1 MLDKAL
7 KQLSVIVVDD
17 DHFILRQMERMLKR
31 LGIEQATFTDN
42 ADQALRY
49 LARKNPVTDLL
60 ITDLNMP
67 DLDGIE
73 LMRHISAMK
82 LDVSVI
88 LMSGEDSRILHTAE
102 QIARERQINILSSL
116 EKPVQ
121 QDALAQLISNSA
133 INTAIH
139 ARNVSMHNLEQELRA
154 ALQQHQLTVYY
165 QPQMDIR
172 NNRVIGVEALV
183 RWLHPEQGLIPPIR
197 FIGLAEKQ
205 GLIGELT
212 RQVYQQSF
220 RDIAQLN
227 QQGHPLQVSVNFSTN
242 GLNNLDIPELVN
254 ESLSQHQLPADRV
267 TIEVTESMLAKDQ
280 LTCMEILTRF
290 RLKGMNL
297 AIDDFGTGFSTLEQL
312 QKIPFNELKI
322 DRSFV
327 HNADKNRVSLA
338 ILESSLNLAN
348 SLNLHTVAEGVEDN
362 HDLDLVMAF
371 DCERVQG
378 YYFAR
383 PMPFVEL
390 TQWLN
395 DSDWQD
401 QSA

>member
-1 MLDKAL
+1 MIEKAL
-7 KQLSVIVVDD
+7 KQLRVIVVDD
-17 DHFILRQMERMLKR
+17 DHFILRQMERMLNR
-31 LGIEQATFTDN
+31 LGIEQAIYTDS

-49 LARKNPVTDLL
+49 LARRTPVTDLL

-73 LMRHISAMK
+73 LMRHVSSMK
-82 LDVSVI
+82 LNVAVI

-121 QDALAQLISNSA
+121 QEALHRLICSSA
-133 INTAIH
+133 INTAMQ
-139 ARNVSMHNLEQELRA
+139 ARNEDLHDLELE
-154 ALQQHQLTVYY
+154 LQQAIQQKQLITYY
-165 QPQMDIR
+165 QPQVDIR
-172 NNRVIGVEALV
+172 HNKVIGVEALV
-183 RWLHPEQGLIPPIR
+183 RWQHPEKGIIPPVR
-197 FIGLAEKQ
+197 FIGLAEELD
-205 GLIGELT
+205 LIGSLT
-212 RQVYQQSF
+212 QQVYDQAF
-220 RDIAQLN
+220 GDIARLDKMGQ
-227 QQGHPLQVSVNFSTN
+227 PLQISVNFSTQ
-242 GLNNLDIPELVN
+242 GLNQLDIPEMVSD
-254 ESLSQHQLPADRV
+254 SLRHHQLPANRV
-267 TIEVTESMLAKDQ
+267 TIEVTESMLAKDA
-280 LTCMEILTRF
+280 LTCLEILTRF

-327 HNADKNRVSLA
+327 HNADKNKVSLA

-348 SLNLHTVAEGVEDN
+348 SLNLHTVAEGVEDA
-362 HDLDLVMAF
+362 HDLELVRAF

-383 PMPFVEL
+383 PMSFDEL
-390 TQWLN
+390 QKWL
-395 DSDWQD
+395 DDGKKD
-401 QSA
+401 HLTA